1 MKTPCTPPSRWRLT
15 RHWTPDRALAVALG
29 LSLLLVCLPVAAQ
42 SMPFVPP
49 SYTAEYEAQKMG
61 LSVVGHITLTR
72 EGEFLR
78 YRARLRPTGV
88 LSWVRS
94 DEIIEQSIMRMTP
107 DGLRSEEYLYSHT
120 GGSRKRL
127 TESRFDWEAYRVKG
141 VHNDKPFEL
150 DLPPDAVD
158 RFALQ
163 LAMINRLHR
172 GEKEFSQTIVDRDR
186 IRTYHFTVGEPRNIT
201 TPMGRV
207 EAIPVIREIED
218 RDTTVS
224 TWFAPRMNY
233 LPVRLEQEQNGDSV
247 VLNIRSL
254 EWHDNPR

>member
-1 MKTPCTPPSRWRLT
+1 MHRPAWP
-15 RHWTPDRALAVALG
+15 LAMALG
-29 LSLLLVCLPVAAQ
+29 LTLILACLPVAAQ

-49 SYTAEYEAQKMG
+49 SYTAEYEAQKLG

-72 EGEFLR
+72 EGQFLR

-94 DEIIEQSIMRMTP
+94 DEIIEQSIMRLTP
-107 DGLRSEEYLYSHT
+107 QGLRSEEYLYSHT
-120 GGSRKRL
+120 GGSRERL
-127 TESRFDWEAYRVKG
+127 TESRFDWEAYQVTG
-141 VHNDKPFEL
+141 VHNGKPFEL
-150 DLPPDAVD
+150 DLPPEAVD

-163 LAMINRLHR
+163 LAMINKLRQ
-172 GEKEFSQTIVDRDR
+172 GEKAFSQTIVDRHR
-186 IRTYHFTVGEPRNIT
+186 VRTYHFTVGEPRSIT
-201 TPMGRV
+201 TPMGTM
-207 EAIPVIREIED
+207 EAIPVIREIKD

-233 LPVRLEQEQNGDSV
+233 LPVRLEQEQNGDKV

-254 EWHDNPR
+254 EWHDPPL